1 VVLENPVRLQS
12 QQDTVRLRN
21 IVTWFGRL
29 APKAYLSL
37 CWEQLPRTFRPA
49 RSKAACE
56 AATWDRERGDGDGR
70 LASKRLRTARATSQS
85 TVPRKFE
92 EFSPRYRFRALK
104 RVEFHKLHVNSTA
117 GDRVKLVS
125 TSP

>member
-1 VVLENPVRLQS
+1 MVPENSVRLQN

-49 RSKAACE
+49 RFKAACE
-56 AATWDRERGDGDGR
+56 AATWDRERGDGR
-70 LASKRLRTARATSQS
+70 LASGRLRTVRATSRS
-85 TVPRKFE
+85 TVRRKFE
-92 EFSPRYRFRALK
+92 EFSPRCRFRALK
-104 RVEFHKLHVNSTA
+104 RVEFHKLHANSTA